1 MRGEY
6 NTYRFV
12 RSTTNLLVGMLFPG
26 SGIVG
31 YHSLTLVKQDGVMNS
46 VAQATVKE
54 RRKRNASATRAE
66 LIAVATDEFAEKG
79 LAGARVEEI
88 AARTATSKHMIYYH
102 FGSKDGLYRAVLE
115 RAYDEFRVAEGA
127 LDYDDLPALDALSA
141 LVCATFDVHAGRP
154 QIVRIIMAEN
164 INCGQQ
170 IRSIDSF
177 QQRELALD
185 TLRRILDR
193 GVVEGTLKSGLD
205 PLQIHLTVSALCFH
219 YFANVH
225 TFGHVF
231 EFEAHSPEQKIARRD
246 EIVATV
252 ISRCAATAEMEDK

>member
-1 MRGEY
+1 MY
-6 NTYRFV
+6 NV
-12 RSTTNLLVGMLFPG
+12 AKAATN
-26 SGIVG
+26 
-31 YHSLTLVKQDGVMNS
+31 
-46 VAQATVKE
+46 E
-54 RRKRNASATRAE
+54 RRKRNASATQAE

-115 RAYDEFRVAEGA
+115 RAYDEFRVAEGS
-127 LDYDDLPALDALSA
+127 LDYDDLSAIDALSA
-141 LVCATFDVHAGRP
+141 LVGATFDVHASQP

-164 INCGQQ
+164 MNCGQQ

-177 QQRELALD
+177 KQRELALE
-185 TLRRILDR
+185 TMRRILDR
-193 GVVEGTLKSGLD
+193 GAMEGTLKSGLD

-219 YFANVH
+219 YIANAH

-231 EFEAHSPEQKIARRD
+231 ELDAHSPEQKIARRA

-252 ISRCAATAEMEDK
+252 ISRCAATAVMRSAVPEALK

>member
-1 MRGEY
+1 M
-6 NTYRFV
+6 
-12 RSTTNLLVGMLFPG
+12 
-26 SGIVG
+26 
-31 YHSLTLVKQDGVMNS
+31 VMG
-46 VAQATVKE
+46 AAKAATKE
-54 RRKRNASATRAE
+54 RRKRDASATRGE
-66 LIAVATDEFAEKG
+66 LIAAATDEFSDKG

-115 RAYDEFRVAEGA
+115 RAYEEFRVAEGSV
-127 LDYDDLPALDALSA
+127 DYDSLPALEALSA
-141 LVCATFDVHAGRP
+141 LVGATFDVHASRP

-177 QQRELALD
+177 EQRELALD

-193 GVVEGTLKSGLD
+193 GAAEGTLRRGLD

-219 YFANVH
+219 YIANVH

-231 EFEAHSPEQKIARRD
+231 EIEAHSPEQMRARRD

-252 ISRCAATAEMEDK
+252 ISRCAAATAEMEDR

>member
-1 MRGEY
+1 MVEAV
-6 NTYRFV
+6 T
-12 RSTTNLLVGMLFPG
+12 
-26 SGIVG
+26 
-31 YHSLTLVKQDGVMNS
+31 
-46 VAQATVKE
+46 KE
-54 RRKRNASATRAE
+54 RRKRDASATRAE

-102 FGSKDGLYRAVLE
+102 FGSKDGLYRAVLAQ
-115 RAYDEFRVAEGA
+115 AYEEFRVAEGSV
-127 LDYDDLPALDALSA
+127 DYDGLPALEALSA
-141 LVCATFDVHAGRP
+141 LVGATFDVHARRP

-177 QQRELALD
+177 EQRGLAVD
-185 TLRRILDR
+185 TMRRILDR
-193 GVVEGTLKSGLD
+193 GAADGTLKSGLD

-219 YFANVH
+219 YIANVH

-231 EFEAHSPEQKIARRD
+231 ELDAHSSGQMTARRD
-246 EIVATV
+246 EIIATV
-252 ISRCAATAEMEDK
+252 ISRCATTTGMEDR

>member
-1 MRGEY
+1 MAE
-6 NTYRFV
+6 
-12 RSTTNLLVGMLFPG
+12 
-26 SGIVG
+26 
-31 YHSLTLVKQDGVMNS
+31 
-46 VAQATVKE
+46 AATKE
-54 RRKRNASATRAE
+54 RRKRDSSATRAE
-66 LIAVATDEFAEKG
+66 LIAVATDDFAEKG

-115 RAYDEFRVAEGA
+115 QAYDEFRVAEGSF
-127 LDYDDLPALDALSA
+127 DYDDLPALDALSA
-141 LVCATFDVHAGRP
+141 LIGATFDVHARCP

-170 IRSIDSF
+170 IRSINSF

-193 GVVEGTLKSGLD
+193 GAAEGTLRSGLD
-205 PLQIHLTVSALCFH
+205 PLQIHLTASALCFH
-219 YFANVH
+219 YIANVH

-231 EFEAHSPEQKIARRD
+231 DFDAHSAEHMKARRE
-246 EIVATV
+246 EIIATV
-252 ISRCAATAEMEDK
+252 ISRCSAAARGEKR